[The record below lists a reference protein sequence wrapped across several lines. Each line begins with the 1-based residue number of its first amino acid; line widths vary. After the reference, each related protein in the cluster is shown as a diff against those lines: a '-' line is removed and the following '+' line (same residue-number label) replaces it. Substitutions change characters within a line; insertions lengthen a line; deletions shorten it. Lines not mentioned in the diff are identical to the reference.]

1 MNSLNGQYSQ
11 KPLKAHYQLRKA
23 SEETDKRLNQV
34 FEEQH
39 PCKRDSNCLDKDL
52 NKLFSVYQN
61 VKPQPQG
68 NVLDNTYHQ
77 GDIKPDALLENK
89 EMAPSQYKDGAK
101 MSYSER
107 EALKKLPEHPSW
119 PKFSGTGEYDHMKL
133 IDFIDRL
140 LIDLPTIPDY

>member
-1 MNSLNGQYSQ
+1 M
-11 KPLKAHYQLRKA
+11 
-23 SEETDKRLNQV
+23 DKILNQI

-52 NKLFSVYQN
+52 NNLFSVYQN

-68 NVLDNTYHQ
+68 NVLDNIYHQ

-89 EMAPSQYKDGAK
+89 ERAPSQYKDGAK

-107 EALKKLPEHPSW
+107 EALTKLPEASSW
-119 PKFSGTGEYDHMKL
+119 AKFSGTGKYNHMDL
-133 IDFIDRL
+133 IYFIDRL
-140 LIDLPTIPDY
+140 LIDVTRIPVYLITARLNTAFKGIAIIW